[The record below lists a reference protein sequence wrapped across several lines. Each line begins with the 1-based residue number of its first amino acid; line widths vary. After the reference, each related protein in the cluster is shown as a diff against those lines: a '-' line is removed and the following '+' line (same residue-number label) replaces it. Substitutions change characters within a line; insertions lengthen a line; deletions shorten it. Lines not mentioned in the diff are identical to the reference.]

1 MSFKDVDDALKLTI
15 SNNSPEN
22 QISLYEKL
30 QRFVSQR
37 PAEVGQFEARLLD
50 LYHSRSSVAPL
61 DTYVEVLYIIRDH
74 LTAESIAKTWWHFV
88 LRPALRRA
96 HMPVESMRHAIE
108 VIVNSMRENH
118 PGLRRTLL
126 QLYVMGV
133 PSLASAED
141 AIDTVGLGPGEK
153 AQLSRWKG
161 TLVNILT
168 QDSLNHPSVCCHY
181 AVLSPA
187 SRSLI

>member
-15 SNNSPEN
+15 SDNSPEN

-108 VIVNSMRENH
+108 VVVGSMKENH
-118 PGLRRTLL
+118 PGMRRTLL
-126 QLYVMGV
+126 QLYVLGV
-133 PSLASAED
+133 PSLTSPED
-141 AIDTVGLGPGEK
+141 AVDTVALGQEER

-168 QDSLNHPSVCCHY
+168 KDSLNHPLVCIRL
-181 AVLSPA
+181 VSF
-187 SRSLI
+187 SLLAH